1 MQDRDYAIA
10 IDTAATEE
18 PGGKVARY
26 KDVQGLV
33 QETKGCVRMR
43 KLEGYW
49 KFVPEP
55 DGFTAVTY
63 VFDFDPGAGTPAS
76 FINMS
81 LPKIGNDMLK
91 GLARGAGIAVAEQS
105 GRTVGGER

>member
-1 MQDRDYAIA
+1 
-10 IDTAATEE
+10 
-18 PGGKVARY
+18 
-26 KDVQGLV
+26 
-33 QETKGCVRMR
+33 MR

-105 GRTVGGER
+105 GQTGGGAR